1 MAQISIPKVLSFLKN
16 EHGLLL
22 SKLAQ
27 KKIFFENI
35 SKSIVVAMPSSKVY
49 ERGNGWVDLT
59 KIQIELFKTYS
70 HGYIIFRLSNSTVY
84 YVDIKALLPL
94 LTQDSM
100 HENSKEGK
108 HWKLDIWSNKISV
121 RKSDSF
127 LSVKENDSSCIRK
140 YL

>member
-1 MAQISIPKVLSFLKN
+1 MAQISIPEVVSFFKS
-16 EHGLLL
+16 EHGLTL

-27 KKIFFENI
+27 KKIFFENK

-49 ERGNGWVDLT
+49 EKGNGWVDLT

-70 HGYIIFRLSNSTVY
+70 HGFIVFRLSNSTVY
-84 YVDIKALLPL
+84 YVDIKNLLPL

-100 HENSKEGK
+100 HENAREGE
-108 HWKLDIWSNKISV
+108 HWKLDIWSDKISV

-140 YL
+140 CL